1 MAIFMNQQSGAVS
14 PGSDHF
20 WLADAF
26 IGYRLPKRFG
36 LITVGAKNLFNKSF
50 NYHDTDPENPTIQP
64 SRLVFGKVTLAF

>member
-1 MAIFMNQQSGAVS
+1 MNQQSGTVS

-20 WLADAF
+20 WLSDAF

-50 NYHDTDPENPTIQP
+50 NYHDTDFENPIIQP
-64 SRLVFGKVTLAF
+64 KRLIFGKLTLAF